1 MKWEFKYCIGVIR
14 LGNEGKLVVG
24 GVWKKKFSIAL
35 LAGFLGLGGLIG
47 IFGMT
52 GTALAM
58 PLGGIGDF
66 YVEFDELEGK
76 GFQLIPEIGET
87 GNSDAEPMI
96 RNIIDEVEITNLHI
110 YKDLKMPAGGWVRNH
125 IKADVPTKISDLI
138 KDARFI
144 DAYLSIDNID
154 IDAINI

>member
-1 MKWEFKYCIGVIR
+1 
-14 LGNEGKLVVG
+14 
-24 GVWKKKFSIAL
+24 
-35 LAGFLGLGGLIG
+35 
-47 IFGMT
+47 MT

-66 YVEFDELEGK
+66 YVEFDELEGT

-110 YKDLKMPAGGWVRNH
+110 YKDLKMPAGGWVRIH
-125 IKADVPTKISDLI
+125 VKADRKSTRLNSSHVAISYAVFSL
-138 KDARFI
+138 KKKK
-144 DAYLSIDNID
+144 
-154 IDAINI
+154 